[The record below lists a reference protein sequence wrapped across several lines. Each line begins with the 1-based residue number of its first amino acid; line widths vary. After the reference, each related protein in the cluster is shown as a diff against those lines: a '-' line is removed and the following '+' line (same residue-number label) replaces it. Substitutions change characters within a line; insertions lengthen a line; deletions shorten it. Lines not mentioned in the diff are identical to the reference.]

1 MRRPS
6 LRALRALQALPVAV
20 LVATLGASR
29 AGGQAVAA
37 SSTVTGGA
45 PGGVPSG
52 AVASGDVPQAPAD
65 SALALPDPERPRVA
79 RLLDA
84 GTRAFRLP
92 PLPVVR
98 TVVND
103 DPRAYAGYDG
113 RGAPRYVRRL
123 FSEYERSLLKWAYGI
138 EEPNRLWLPDTT
150 THATLRYDT
159 RLVDGVVLV
168 ARVGYPSA
176 RYPGETWDAFADR
189 LAMGR
194 REEFRRG
201 GTTTYSSIDALVP
214 DARACFARLL
224 DDARRAGFRVRVR
237 ETLRSPERQAYLY
250 SAADGRTYTATS
262 AHMVGRAIDLE
273 IGDGRLTNPATV
285 EEWVAFRRWVLAQR
299 TVTGARFQLIGAVDR
314 TWDWPHVELE
324 DDPNGFRT
332 VDELL
337 AAAAAKAAQAEQERL
352 AKAAAAAAAGATAGR
367 AGGAP

>member
-6 LRALRALQALPVAV
+6 LRVLHGFRVLRVAA
-20 LVATLGASR
+20 VAACAAAGVTGASR
-29 AGGQAVAA
+29 AGAQAVAA
-37 SSTVTGGA
+37 SSTV

-52 AVASGDVPQAPAD
+52 AVASADGPQAAD
-65 SALALPDPERPRVA
+65 SVLVLPDPERPRLA

-84 GTRAFRLP
+84 GTRAFQLP

-98 TVVND
+98 AVVND

-113 RGAPRYVRRL
+113 RGAPRYVRRR
-123 FSEYERSLLKWAYGI
+123 FTEYERSLLRWAYGI

-194 REEFRRG
+194 REEFRRH
-201 GTTTYSSIDALVP
+201 GTSTYSSLDALAP

-224 DDARRAGFRVRVR
+224 EDARRAGFRVRVR
-237 ETLRSPERQAYLY
+237 ETLRSPERQAFLY

-262 AHMVGRAIDLE
+262 SHMVGRAIDLE
-273 IGDGRLTNPATV
+273 VGDGRLSNPATV
-285 EEWVAFRRWVLAQR
+285 EEWVAFRRWVLEQR
-299 TVTGARFQLIGAVDR
+299 TVTGARFQLIGGVDR

-337 AAAAAKAAQAEQERL
+337 AAAAAKAAQAEQARV
-352 AKAAAAAAAGATAGR
+352 AKAAAAAAAG
-367 AGGAP
+367 GAP